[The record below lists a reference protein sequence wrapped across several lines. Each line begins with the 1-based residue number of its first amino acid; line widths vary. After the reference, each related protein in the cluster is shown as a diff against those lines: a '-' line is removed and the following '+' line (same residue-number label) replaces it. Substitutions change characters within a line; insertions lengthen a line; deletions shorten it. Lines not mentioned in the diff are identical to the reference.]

1 VVFSQVNGSIVNVQ
15 PLREGESEED
25 LDMLL
30 SSGRRRHGG
39 SREGAGVDLMAVEA
53 AWHRGGGG
61 GGAGARRG
69 PNYGRGGAGGVE
81 VVREAPAVWRRSVKH
96 RCGPGGSQGGSW

>member
-15 PLREGESEED
+15 PLREGESGED

-39 SREGAGVDLMAVEA
+39 SREGAGVDLMAVEV
-53 AWHRGGGG
+53 AWH
-61 GGAGARRG
+61 
-69 PNYGRGGAGGVE
+69 
-81 VVREAPAVWRRSVKH
+81 
-96 RCGPGGSQGGSW
+96 